1 MLSKLL
7 YDFSPSLWHWLK
19 YRQYLHTSVGEREIK
34 FIGIIIPKNALVID
48 VGVHLGFYSRHFAR
62 FPSQDLAFE
71 ANPASAQAAARLLPV
86 KIENIA
92 FSDVNGTVAL
102 RVPLEGAKGG
112 EAALGT
118 LAPTNE
124 LAGAAFKSIPVTT
137 RRLDD
142 MILPTV
148 GLIKIDV
155 EGMRKR
161 FFVARGELSS
171 VIIHV

>member
-1 MLSKLL
+1 
-7 YDFSPSLWHWLK
+7 
-19 YRQYLHTSVGEREIK
+19 
-34 FIGIIIPKNALVID
+34 
-48 VGVHLGFYSRHFAR
+48 
-62 FPSQDLAFE
+62 
-71 ANPASAQAAARLLPV
+71 
-86 KIENIA
+86 
-92 FSDVNGTVAL
+92 L